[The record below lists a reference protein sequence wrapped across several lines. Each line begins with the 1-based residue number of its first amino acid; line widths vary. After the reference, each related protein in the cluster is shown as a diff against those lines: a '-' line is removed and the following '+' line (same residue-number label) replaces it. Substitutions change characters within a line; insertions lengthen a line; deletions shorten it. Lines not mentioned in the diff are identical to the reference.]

1 MKSIL
6 AAAAVLSS
14 LAFSTTA
21 HATPITYQFNFNIT
35 AAGGGTMSGMF
46 TFDAANNLESNVSI
60 TIAGG
65 HSNGLPIDTVFSQDL
80 PIPPPPPTGLGSPG
94 PAYIVGTS
102 SIGDLAWVGIDLGP
116 PPTIVDYGF
125 KNTFGGGFGVARVS
139 IAVTPLAL
147 EPEPAS
153 LAVLTVGLLGL
164 VAQRRRKRPATL
176 PATPA

>member
-6 AAAAVLSS
+6 AAAAVLSG
-14 LAFSTTA
+14 LAFTTVA
-21 HATPITYQFNFNIT
+21 HATPIKYHFRY
-35 AAGGGTMSGMF
+35 SPPP
-46 TFDAANNLESNVSI
+46 
-60 TIAGG
+60 GG
-65 HSNGLPIDTVFSQDL
+65 HDVGHVHLRRGEQPRIQCVHHDRWMDTVMVYRSIQCF
-80 PIPPPPPTGLGSPG
+80 PGPAIPPPPPTGLGSPG

-147 EPEPAS
+147 VPEPAS